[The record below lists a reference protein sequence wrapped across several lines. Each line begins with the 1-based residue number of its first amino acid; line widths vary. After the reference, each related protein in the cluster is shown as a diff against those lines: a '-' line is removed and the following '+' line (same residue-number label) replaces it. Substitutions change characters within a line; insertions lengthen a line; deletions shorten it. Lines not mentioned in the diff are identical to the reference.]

1 MSTWSSW
8 HSNTSTR
15 SVAYFSQLLLIWY
28 LCYLCLFCK
37 NDVASCSVILL
48 VFAYFQEEW
57 ARGPGHSF
65 LGLQKTLLNIS
76 PFIPLKDVK
85 NTCFG
90 PEITFYLLLWR
101 INEYILSV
109 PKLLLNYVACEGSE
123 SYGNFLALKTCSRAE
138 MTRLTLCHQSMQ
150 NWLVFGQ
157 HQNLTSFDVI
167 WCHLTSLLIWWWV
180 SAPIFAK
187 FGRQELL
194 KDQFV
199 TWSEMHE

>member
-1 MSTWSSW
+1 MKNCPTKWVHWTTWCS
-8 HSNTSTR
+8 
-15 SVAYFSQLLLIWY
+15 LLAKWWSIGRWY
-28 LCYLCLFCK
+28 WWLFG
-37 NDVASCSVILL
+37 L
-48 VFAYFQEEW
+48 VHLTA
-57 ARGPGHSF
+57 
-65 LGLQKTLLNIS
+65 KTLLNIY

-85 NTCFG
+85 NTSLG

-101 INEYILSV
+101 INEYVLSV

-123 SYGNFLALKTCSRAE
+123 SYGSFLALKTCLRDE

-180 SAPIFAK
+180 SVPIFVK